1 MTTENY
7 FKALEA
13 TKKLHEGEKLFSGR
27 FLTRYLDDIR
37 QLIVRYDVKTLL
49 DYGCGRA
56 VAWEDGTLARELGV
70 KVTLYDPGVPRFA
83 ADPVGT
89 FDMVI
94 CTQALGSV
102 PIDALSWVIDRLD
115 SFAIRVVYIGERLG
129 PVRKRVHYDLANRG
143 VMPHGWTRG
152 RWKEEI
158 SRISRG
164 CDVYLRTTDKRDKSS
179 VLEQV
184 A

>member
-13 TKKLHEGEKLFSGR
+13 TKKLHEREKLFSGR
-27 FLTRYLDDIR
+27 FLVRYLDDIR
-37 QLIVRYDVKTLL
+37 ELIERYGVKTLL

-56 VAWEDGTLARELGV
+56 VAWEDGKLAKELGV

-102 PIDALSWVIDRLD
+102 PIDALEWVIDRIYDYANL
-115 SFAIRVVYIGERLG
+115 VVYVGERLG
-129 PVRKRVHYDLANRG
+129 AVRKRTHADLAG
-143 VMPHGWTRG
+143 QGQMPHGWTHEQ
-152 RWKEEI
+152 WM
-158 SRISRG
+158 
-164 CDVYLRTTDKRDKSS
+164 DVLGTPWRERPTCYLRTTDKRTKLSL
-179 VLEQV
+179 LENP
-184 A
+184 